1 MKITQ
6 FSATNLRNLK
16 EFSLTADESVNV
28 IFGENAQGKTNIL
41 EGMWLFSGMRS
52 FRGAKDKEIIN
63 FDAQNMSLQVDFYG
77 GLRDHTAKLFVDE
90 KKHLTLNGIK
100 ESNFKKISEFFKI
113 IIFSP
118 VHLSL
123 IKDGPS
129 VRRSFVDDALYQLKA
144 GYRVLVNEYTK
155 ALTQRN
161 ALLKDARHNSSLIM
175 LLEIWEERLCYLGAR
190 VILQRKRYIE
200 QILPFLRDIF
210 SDLSSGKEEISLTY
224 SQTGCEEGEELD
236 EIQKKMLTA
245 MRKNRQE
252 DFISLSTGVGPHRD
266 DLIIEING
274 KSARSFGSQGQQRSC
289 ALALKLSEARLLEKI
304 TGEAPVILLDD
315 VMSELDAGRQRYVF
329 NNIEKNQVFIT
340 CCEPPTL
347 LKNDSFKVFE
357 VRNGEIF

>member
-1 MKITQ
+1 MKITE
-6 FSATNLRNLK
+6 FSASSLRNLK
-16 EFSLTADESVNV
+16 DFKLTADENVNV

-63 FDAQNMSLQVDFYG
+63 FDSSSMSLQVNFFAG
-77 GLRDHTAKLFVDE
+77 MREHSARIFVEE

-100 ESNFKKISEFFKI
+100 ENNFKKISEFFKI

-123 IKDGPS
+123 IKDGPV
-129 VRRSFVDDALYQLKA
+129 VRRNFIDDALCQLKA
-144 GYRVLVNEYTK
+144 GYRVLVTEYTK

-175 LLEIWEERLCYLGAR
+175 LLEIWEERLCYVGAR
-190 VILQRKRYIE
+190 IVVQRKKYIE
-200 QILPFLRDIF
+200 QLMPYLKEIF
-210 SDLSSGKEEISLTY
+210 NDLSSGREEISLRY
-224 SQTGCEEGEELD
+224 CQNECGEGD
-236 EIQKKMLTA
+236 DISDIQEKMLVA
-245 MRKNRQE
+245 MRKMRHE
-252 DFISLSTGVGPHRD
+252 DFISLSTCVGPHRD

-289 ALALKLSEARLLEKI
+289 ALALKLAEARLLEKI
-304 TGEAPVILLDD
+304 TGESPVILLDD
-315 VMSELDAGRQRYVF
+315 VMSELDAGRQRYIF

-347 LKNDSFKVFE
+347 LKDGNCKIFE

>member
-1 MKITQ
+1 MRING

-16 EFSLTADESVNV
+16 EFSLKADENVNV

-52 FRGAKDKEIIN
+52 FRGAKDREIIN
-63 FDAQNMSLQVDFYG
+63 FDAQNMSLQVDFFA
-77 GLRDHTAKLFVDE
+77 GLRDHSARLFVDE

-100 ESNFKKISEFFKI
+100 ENNFKRISEFFKV

-129 VRRSFVDDALYQLKA
+129 VRRSFIDDALYQLRA

-190 VILQRKRYIE
+190 VVLQRKRYVE
-200 QILPFLRDIF
+200 QILPFLSDIF
-210 SDLSSGKEEISLTY
+210 TDLSSGKEEISLKY
-224 SQTGCEEGEELD
+224 SQTDCEEGD
-236 EIQKKMLTA
+236 EIADIQQKMLVA
-245 MRKNRQE
+245 MRRNRQD
-252 DFISLSTGVGPHRD
+252 DFISLSTSVGPHRD
-266 DLIIEING
+266 DLVIEING
-274 KSARSFGSQGQQRSC
+274 KSARSYGSQGQQRSC
-289 ALALKLSEARLLEKI
+289 ALALKLAEARLLEKI

-340 CCEPPTL
+340 CCEPPAL

>member
-1 MKITQ
+1 MKITE
-6 FSATNLRNLK
+6 FSASNLRNLK
-16 EFSLTADESVNV
+16 DFKLTADANVNV

-52 FRGAKDKEIIN
+52 FRGAKDREIIN
-63 FDAQNMSLQVDFYG
+63 FDSQSMSLQVDFYA
-77 GLRDHTAKLFVDE
+77 GLREHSAKLFVDE
-90 KKHLTLNGIK
+90 KKHLTLNGIR
-100 ESNFKKISEFFKI
+100 ESNFKKISEFYKI

-129 VRRSFVDDALYQLKA
+129 VRRSFVDDALYQLKS
-144 GYRVLVNEYTK
+144 GYRVLINEYSK

-175 LLEIWEERLCYLGAR
+175 LLEIWEERLCYIGAR
-190 VILQRKRYIE
+190 VVLQRKKYIE
-200 QILPFLRDIF
+200 QLLPFLCEIF
-210 SDLSSGKEEISLTY
+210 SDLSSGKEEISLKY
-224 SQTGCEEGEELD
+224 CQNGYDDGD
-236 EIQKKMLTA
+236 EIADVQEKMLVA
-245 MRKNRQE
+245 MRKNRAE
-252 DFISLSTGVGPHRD
+252 DFVSLSTCVGSHRD

-289 ALALKLSEARLLEKI
+289 ALALKLAEARLLEKI

-340 CCEPPTL
+340 CCEPPSL
-347 LKNDSFKVFE
+347 LKNDSYKIFE

>member
-1 MKITQ
+1 MKITE
-6 FSATNLRNLK
+6 FSASSLRNLK
-16 EFSLTADESVNV
+16 DFKLTADESVNV

-52 FRGAKDKEIIN
+52 FRGAKDKEIIS
-63 FDAQNMSLQVDFYG
+63 FDSSRMSLQVDFYA
-77 GLRDHTAKLFVDE
+77 GLRDHSARLLVDD

-100 ESNFKKISEFFKI
+100 ENNFKKISEFFKI

-129 VRRSFVDDALYQLKA
+129 VRRGFIDDALCQLKA
-144 GYRVLVNEYTK
+144 GYRVLINEYTK

-161 ALLKDARHNSSLIM
+161 ALLKDARCNSSLIM
-175 LLEIWEERLCYLGAR
+175 LLEIWEERLCYIGAR
-190 VILQRKRYIE
+190 IVVQRKKYIE
-200 QILPFLRDIF
+200 QLIPYLKEIF
-210 SDLSSGKEEISLTY
+210 NDLSSGREEISLQY
-224 SQTGCEEGEELD
+224 LQNECSEGD
-236 EIQKKMLTA
+236 DIADIQEKMMAA
-245 MRKNRQE
+245 MRRTRHE
-252 DFISLSTGVGPHRD
+252 DFVSLSTCVGPHRD
-266 DLIIEING
+266 DLMIEING

-289 ALALKLSEARLLEKI
+289 ALALKVAEARLLEKI

-340 CCEPPTL
+340 CCEPPVL
-347 LKNDSFKVFE
+347 LRNGNCKTFE

>member
-1 MKITQ
+1 MKITE
-6 FSATNLRNLK
+6 FSASSLRNLK
-16 EFSLTADESVNV
+16 DFKLTADENVNV

-52 FRGAKDKEIIN
+52 FRGAKDREIIN
-63 FDAQNMSLQVDFYG
+63 FDSQSMSLQVDFYA
-77 GLRDHTAKLFVDE
+77 GLREHSAKLFVDE
-90 KKHLTLNGIK
+90 KKHLTLNGIR
-100 ESNFKKISEFFKI
+100 ENNFKKISEFFKI

-129 VRRSFVDDALYQLKA
+129 VRRSFVDDALCQLKS
-144 GYRVLVNEYTK
+144 GYRVLVNEYSK

-175 LLEIWEERLCYLGAR
+175 LLEIWEERLCYIGAR
-190 VILQRKRYIE
+190 VVLQRKRYIE
-200 QILPFLRDIF
+200 QLLPFLREIF
-210 SDLSSGKEEISLTY
+210 SDLSSGKEEISLRY
-224 SQTGCEEGEELD
+224 CQNGCDEGD
-236 EIQKKMLTA
+236 EITEIQEKLLIA
-245 MRKNRQE
+245 MRKKRQE

-266 DLIIEING
+266 DLVIEING

-289 ALALKLSEARLLEKI
+289 ALALKLAEARLLQKI